1 MRIQQQGNTCW
12 PLLLLFCVLLGCAAA
27 HAQKKSKYVCD
38 EPQPESLCNAAN
50 TCGSLSSTCTVNVTR
65 SQDSARV
72 TPAIANTKG
81 NPFFCVKAGTT
92 VVWMS
97 PKKNHG
103 FMVTFGT
110 DSPFD
115 PDTPIMGGGKKP
127 VTTKA
132 TTPGCYKFDV
142 GAFTSGTIYGMGGGS
157 KPELVILP

>member
-1 MRIQQQGNTCW
+1 MRIQQQGNTYR

-72 TPAIANTKG
+72 TPAIANTKD